1 MEAFPRIA
9 ILSTIFEDAE
19 SDSDIN
25 DISEEENNNKERIV
39 KGRIPELSSRM
50 ENEDNKQQEPAE
62 SAETETSETSLTFG
76 NYSIDETRDKMRSL
90 TSQDSIS
97 QYITEDNVQQ
107 IIDGILEES
116 NLSDLED
123 NGNTCIN
130 A

>member
-1 MEAFPRIA
+1 
-9 ILSTIFEDAE
+9 
-19 SDSDIN
+19 
-25 DISEEENNNKERIV
+25 
-39 KGRIPELSSRM
+39 M
-50 ENEDNKQQEPAE
+50 ENEDNAQQEPAE

-123 NGNTCIN
+123 NGNTYL
-130 A
+130 

>member
-1 MEAFPRIA
+1 
-9 ILSTIFEDAE
+9 
-19 SDSDIN
+19 
-25 DISEEENNNKERIV
+25 
-39 KGRIPELSSRM
+39 M
-50 ENEDNKQQEPAE
+50 ENKDNAQQEPAE

-76 NYSIDETRDKMRSL
+76 NYSIDESRDKMRSL

-123 NGNTCIN
+123 NGNTYV
-130 A
+130 

>member
-1 MEAFPRIA
+1 MRQGRVWRAFPG
-9 ILSTIFEDAE
+9 SFNDSWEFTIWYQRYFEQE
-19 SDSDIN
+19 
-25 DISEEENNNKERIV
+25 NNKEPIV
-39 KGRIPELSSRM
+39 KGRIPSSM
-50 ENEDNKQQEPAE
+50 ENKDNARQEPAE

-123 NGNTCIN
+123 NGNTYL
-130 A
+130 

>member
-1 MEAFPRIA
+1 
-9 ILSTIFEDAE
+9 
-19 SDSDIN
+19 
-25 DISEEENNNKERIV
+25 
-39 KGRIPELSSRM
+39 M
-50 ENEDNKQQEPAE
+50 ENKDNAQQEPAE

-76 NYSIDETRDKMRSL
+76 NYSIDESRDKMRSL

>member
-1 MEAFPRIA
+1 
-9 ILSTIFEDAE
+9 
-19 SDSDIN
+19 
-25 DISEEENNNKERIV
+25 
-39 KGRIPELSSRM
+39 M